1 MKRPR
6 SIADQYSFPFFF
18 SLSICL
24 IMHNSKENEY
34 TSYLSNESF
43 SLIIIFKDQMKLYNP
58 LRSRRA
64 KVYRILG
71 IITSIV
77 SGLIWIATISV
88 LFLRWGLDD
97 FIRYDSDDGD
107 IVYISNVGAVH
118 KWGFILGTSTTGV
131 PFFLTSLF
139 TKLYYDL
146 RNKRRSK
153 RILSTLFVLS
163 VFISAVSLILL
174 SILDSVNHKNAHY
187 TFVGLFIAFMLISA
201 ILLIIYR
208 YNRNEVNWVLL
219 LRSLLIGMFIVLI
232 ITFIVLGRIGQRDNR
247 SNLKSVAAAIEW
259 SLAILF
265 VIYLFLFAF
274 DFIFYTEIQN
284 L

>member
-1 MKRPR
+1 MSRFHTYR
-6 SIADQYSFPFFF
+6 TNIFLDR
-18 SLSICL
+18 
-24 IMHNSKENEY
+24 
-34 TSYLSNESF
+34 SF
-43 SLIIIFKDQMKLYNP
+43 SLIIIIFKDQMKLHNP

-64 KVYRILG
+64 KAYRILG
-71 IITSIV
+71 ILTSIV
-77 SGLIWIATISV
+77 SGVIWIATISV

-107 IVYISNVGAVH
+107 IVYISNVGAEH

-146 RNKRRSK
+146 TNKQRSK

-187 TFVGLFIAFMLISA
+187 TFVGLFIAFILISS
-201 ILLIIYR
+201 IFLIIYR
-208 YNRNEVNWVLL
+208 YNRNELNWVLL

-247 SNLKSVAAAIEW
+247 SNLKSVAAVVEW
-259 SLAILF
+259 VLAILF
-265 VIYLFLFAF
+265 AVYLFLYAF
-274 DFIFYTEIQN
+274 DFIFYREIHRKN
-284 L
+284 LN